1 MVKGSAMSPCNDLEL
16 TTASPR
22 FREALSRG
30 FLHVSLL
37 GAESLL
43 TTKSMELKAGTFD
56 CNVGMHPS
64 ARFNPSVGTRERMP
78 KRHG

>member
-1 MVKGSAMSPCNDLEL
+1 M
-16 TTASPR
+16 
-22 FREALSRG
+22 
-30 FLHVSLL
+30 SLL

-78 KRHG
+78 KVMVRHFWGLERYFIKRDIDLRKTVNQMLTQG